1 MRHDI
6 KGFNS
11 HPDIFKLREY
21 VMGAPDHVWT
31 GRLDYQAW
39 GATSNLFCY
48 FTDTQTGKKWRL
60 SVFSTRQYKPSK
72 GGPAFDE
79 EPLGGLY
86 EITPGKSRNG
96 LPTFL
101 SAKKL
106 P

>member
-1 MRHDI
+1 MRQEI
-6 KGFNS
+6 KGLKN

-21 VMGAPDHVWT
+21 VMGAPDQVWT

-39 GATSNLFCY
+39 GTALNLFCY
-48 FTDTQTGKKWRL
+48 FTDTVTGKKWRL
-60 SVFSTRQYKPSK
+60 SVFSNKSYKPSK

-86 EITPGKSRNG
+86 EITPGKSKNG
-96 LPTFL
+96 LPTFV